1 MKKLLLLILF
11 IAQFG
16 SSLLHSQNYGNEWI
30 NYSQKYFSFK
40 IVQTGWYQMDYTTIS
55 NGLSSVGIDISTIP
69 SSQFQLFGREQEL
82 SIKVVDGGDGFI
94 DAGDYIEFYAYR
106 NDGWKDSTLYLDPAN
121 DQMDTYYSYFN
132 DTIHYFLSYTNG
144 SNGKR
149 IQLETDVNMAAYP
162 SPAYCW
168 VKNNHKWLG
177 GYNLGPIYEGLSAPI
192 YGRGEGYGNQYNKGG
207 NVTANIS
214 TRQAYTLA
222 GAPLAKVEAFGS
234 SSSNATN
241 PNSPNN
247 HGMRFSYGSPLV
259 VIADTQFAGYDMIKL
274 NFELNPATFG
284 ATTTA
289 FRFSSY
295 NIGPTNPYID
305 RQFGHAITV
314 IYPHTFN
321 FEAAST
327 FNFSIPNHPTDPK
340 QKITISNFNS
350 TTPKLFVINDG
361 WKELPLVANGAN
373 WDVVI
378 PNNVSNDSIQ
388 LLMTNGTTFLPAPA
402 ISPVMNTG
410 NFTDLNNLNP
420 NEAYIIIS
428 NTKLW
433 SSAQQYAAYRQSANG
448 GARDVLLLD
457 VVELY
462 DQFGG
467 GIVQHPA
474 AVKNFLQKGFDEWT
488 SDPKDLF
495 IIGKSVGSVADGGF
509 GTRSNLFGYSKN
521 LVPTFG
527 YPGSDN
533 HLSQGMNNSGKSYG
547 IGTGRLS
554 ATHNQ
559 QVLDYLEKVMVY
571 EAQQDPNSIY
581 ALESKEWQKNVM
593 HFSGSSD
600 PVEDFII
607 QYNLDLYK
615 TTIEDTLFGGNV
627 KTFFKDPFSSS
638 LNSQDFFD
646 VENRLEEGVSLM
658 TFYGHATSSG
668 GFAQNIDIPQNWNN
682 FEKYPVV
689 IGLGCYTGD
698 VHGIDTITYSDQMVK
713 TVDKGAVAFI
723 STVKL
728 GFMTHIGNYT
738 NYLYHNFGHLNY
750 GGDIGSSMRMTTDTL
765 FSLIGPDYWQVAQ
778 ESNFTGMALHGDP
791 ALKINSHLKPEL
803 VLDINR
809 VWTEPSVIDLSTDT
823 IELYVDITNIGKAF
837 NGTFEIQVERSSA
850 SGIDSIFTQT
860 LPKLYY
866 RDTVV
871 FKIPTKHEIHNGL
884 NTFNISTDLPF
895 SIISEQYDETNNNQ
909 ITFST
914 YVSSNG
920 LIPIW
925 PYEFAIVPW
934 DTMTLKSSTI
944 NPFEP
949 IRNYIFEVD
958 TTDLFNSPFKKYQL
972 ISSTGGVVEA
982 FPSAWKNSNTNQ
994 NQPLSFTDSTVY
1006 FWRCSPDSTVK
1017 NWYESSFQY
1026 IRDHWGWGQAHFFQF
1041 KKDYFQ
1047 GIDHNRTDRTF
1058 DFIPNQGKLA
1068 CNTNVSFVTT
1078 AEWNST
1084 NWTVSG
1090 SPQDYG
1096 GWNWPSIIVGVVD
1109 PCTLDSWGTPFC
1121 DVDNGTILNTE
1132 NNFGQFNGDPC
1143 AVPGLNNMGRNRPH
1157 QFFIFHNNS
1166 ATQLDSLASMLQNK
1180 IPDGHYLVAYT
1191 YIPNNYTSP
1200 ASLYGAWPASLFT
1213 AFQNLGATGFT
1224 PGMPADGFIFMCKKG
1239 DLSTVQEIRTPNPVP
1254 NATNLPVQN
1263 LYAEMIMEGCET
1275 GYIKT
1280 VEIGPAQQWNRLYW
1294 KQDPMENPSQDT
1306 TILSIYG
1313 ISPTGNESFLMDMTF
1328 SNYDSIINLTS
1339 LIDANAYPTLKL
1351 QATLYDSTNYSPA
1364 QIDRWQLIYEP
1375 IPELALNP
1383 KKGYYFKMANALQQG
1398 DSAAFAMAI
1407 ENVSAFDMD
1416 SLKVNYWF
1424 NSAGG
1429 AITNVSYPRQDSLR
1443 SGEILFDTL
1452 KFSTFG
1458 MEGINY
1464 FWITANPYT
1473 TPPLQDQI
1481 EQFYFNNIA
1490 QTSFTIVEDEVNPLL
1505 DVTFDG
1511 IHILDKDIVSP
1522 EPFILIT
1529 LDDENPFLLMND
1541 LTDTTYFEVKLKRPG
1556 SNSFENV
1563 YFRNGLGEEI
1573 LKFSP
1578 AVDSKNQV
1586 KIEYNPDFQ
1595 TDGLY
1600 TLSVQGRDKSNNFSG
1615 DYNYEIT
1622 FEVINA
1628 STITHLFN
1636 YPNPFSTSTQFVFTL
1651 TGREV
1656 PDQMM
1661 IQIMTVTGKV
1671 VREIKLEE
1679 LGPINIGNNRTTYAW
1694 DGRDE
1699 FGDQLANGVYLYH
1712 VTAKINGQD
1721 IEHRT
1726 TSADENSFKKGFGK
1740 MYLLR

>member
-1 MKKLLLLILF
+1 MKRFLLLLFIL
-11 IAQFG
+11 
-16 SSLLHSQNYGNEWI
+16 SLIFTNKGISQNYGNEWI

-40 IVQTGWYQMDYTTIS
+40 IHQTGWYRMDYAAIDA
-55 NGLSSVGIDISTIP
+55 GLSSIGIDVSTIP
-69 SSQFQLFGREQEL
+69 TSQFQLFGKEQEL
-82 SIKVVDGGDGFI
+82 SIRVEDGGDGFLNP
-94 DAGDYIEFYAYR
+94 GDFIEFYAYR
-106 NDGWKDSTLYLDPAN
+106 NDGWKDHTLYLNPSN
-121 DQMDTYYSYFN
+121 DQMDTYYSYVN
-132 DTIHYFLSYTNG
+132 DTINYYFSFTNG
-144 SNGKR
+144 APGKR
-149 IQLETDVNMAAYP
+149 IIQETDINTVAYP
-162 SPAYCW
+162 TPAYCW
-168 VKNNHKWLG
+168 VKNFHKWTG

-192 YGRGEGYGNQYNKGG
+192 YGRGEGYGNLYNKNG
-207 NVTANIS
+207 NVTTNIN
-214 TRQAYTLA
+214 TRQAYTVT
-222 GAPLAKVEAFGS
+222 GGPLAKVEAFGS
-234 SSSNATN
+234 SASNAIN
-241 PNSPNN
+241 PNDPNN
-247 HGMRFSYGSPLV
+247 HGMRFSYGAPLV
-259 VIADTQFAGYDMIKL
+259 ILADTQFSGYDMMKF

-295 NIGPTNPYID
+295 TIGPTNPYID
-305 RQFGHAITV
+305 RQYGHSVTV
-314 IYPHTFN
+314 TYPHTFN
-321 FEAAST
+321 FEAATT
-327 FNFSIPNHPTDPK
+327 FNFSLANSTTHSK
-340 QKITISNFNS
+340 QTVTISNFNS
-350 TTPKLFVINDG
+350 TTPKLYVINDG

-378 PNNVSNDSIQ
+378 PNNVNNDSIQ
-388 LLMTNGTTFLPAPA
+388 LLMTNGSTFIAAPT

-410 NFTDLNNLNP
+410 NFTDYNNINP
-420 NEAYIIIS
+420 NNAYIVIS
-428 NTKLW
+428 HSKLMT
-433 SSAQQYAAYRQSANG
+433 SAQQYAAYRQSGSG
-448 GARDVLLLD
+448 GSHDVILAD

-462 DQFGG
+462 HQFGG
-467 GIVQHPA
+467 GIVQHPS

-488 SDPKDLF
+488 TDPKHLF

-509 GTRSNLFGYSKN
+509 GTRSNQFGYSKN

-533 HLSQGMNNSGKSYG
+533 HLSQGMNNSGKSFG
-547 IGTGRLS
+547 IATGRLS

-559 QVLDYLEKVMVY
+559 QVLDYLNKVTVY

-581 ALESKEWQKNVM
+581 SLQSKEWQKNVM
-593 HFSGSSD
+593 HFSGSSQ

-615 TTIEDTLFGGNV
+615 ATIEDTLFGGNV
-627 KTFFKDPFSSS
+627 KTYFKDPFSSS

-646 VENRLEEGVSLM
+646 VETRLSEGVSLM

-738 NYLYHNFGHLNY
+738 NFLYHNFGHLNY
-750 GGDIGSSMRMTTDTL
+750 GGSIGESMRFTTDSL
-765 FSLIGPDYWQVAQ
+765 YSLIGPNFWQIAQ

-791 ALKINSHLKPEL
+791 ALKVNSHNKPEI

-809 VWTEPSVIDLSTDT
+809 VWTVPSVIDLATDT

-837 NGTFEIQVERSSA
+837 NGNFEIQVERSSA
-850 SGIDSIFTQT
+850 AGIDSVFTLT
-860 LPKLYY
+860 MNKLFY
-866 RDTVV
+866 RDTVL

-884 NTFNISTDLPF
+884 NTFNISADLPF
-895 SIISEQYDETNNNQ
+895 NTIPEQYDEVNNNQ
-909 ITFST
+909 IIFET

-920 LIPIW
+920 LIPLW
-925 PYEFAIVPW
+925 PYDFAIIPW
-934 DTMTLKSSTI
+934 DTITLKSSTI

-949 IRNYIFEVD
+949 INNYIFEVD
-958 TTDLFNSPFKKYQL
+958 TTDLFNSPFKKYQT
-972 ISSTGGVVEA
+972 IASIGGVIEA
-982 FPSAWKNSNTNQ
+982 LPSNWKNSTTNQ
-994 NQPLSFTDSTVY
+994 IQPLSFTDSTVY

-1017 NWYESSFQY
+1017 TWYESSFQY
-1026 IRDHWGWGQAHFFQF
+1026 IKNHWGWGQAHFFQF

-1096 GWNWPSIIVGVVD
+1096 GWSWPSIIVGVVD
-1109 PCTLDSWGTPFC
+1109 PCSLNAWGTPYC
-1121 DVDNGTILNTE
+1121 DVANGTVLNPT

-1143 AVPGLNNMGRNRPH
+1143 AFPGLNNMGRQREH
-1157 QFFIFHNNS
+1157 KFFIFHNNNP
-1166 ATQLDSLASMLQNK
+1166 TQLDSLASFLENK
-1180 IPDGHYLVAYT
+1180 IPVGHYLVAYT
-1191 YIPNNYTSP
+1191 YIPNNYTNP
-1200 ASLYGAWPASLFT
+1200 ASLYGNWPASLFS
-1213 AFQNLGATGFT
+1213 AFQNLGATGFY

-1263 LYAEMIMEGCET
+1263 LYAEMIMEGCEV

-1280 VEIGPAQQWNRLYW
+1280 VEIGPAYQWNRLYW
-1294 KQDPMENPSQDT
+1294 KQDAQEPLSQDT
-1306 TILSIYG
+1306 TILSIFG
-1313 ISPTGNESFLMDMTF
+1313 ISPQGVETFLMDMNF

-1339 LIDANAYPTLKL
+1339 LIDANAYPKLKL
-1351 QATLYDSTNYSPA
+1351 MATLYDSTNYTPA
-1364 QIDRWQLIYEP
+1364 QIDRWQLIYDP
-1375 IPELALNP
+1375 VPELALNP
-1383 KKGYYFKMANALQQG
+1383 KKGFYFKTANALQQG
-1398 DSAAFAMAI
+1398 DSAEFAIAI

-1424 NSAGG
+1424 NKVGG
-1429 AITNVSYPRQDSLR
+1429 GITPINYPRQAPLL
-1443 SGEILFDTL
+1443 SGQILYDTI
-1452 KFSTFG
+1452 KYSTMG
-1458 MEGINY
+1458 VSGTNY
-1464 FWITANPYT
+1464 FWVVANPYT
-1473 TPPLQDQI
+1473 TPPVQDQL
-1481 EQFYFNNIA
+1481 EQYYFNNIA
-1490 QTSFTIVEDEVNPLL
+1490 QKSFTIVEDNINPVL

-1511 IHILDKDIVSP
+1511 IHILDKDIVNP
-1522 EPFILIT
+1522 NPYILIS
-1529 LDDENPFLLMND
+1529 LDDENPFLLLND
-1541 LTDTTYFEVKLKRPG
+1541 ITDTTYFEVKIKRPG
-1556 SNSFENV
+1556 SNAFENV
-1563 YFRNGLGEEI
+1563 YFMNSLGEEI
-1573 LKFSP
+1573 LKFYP
-1578 AVDSKNQV
+1578 ATDSKNKV
-1586 KIEYNPDFQ
+1586 RIEYNPDFVV
-1595 TDGLY
+1595 DGIY
-1600 TLSVQGRDKSNNFSG
+1600 TLQVQGRDKSNNFSG
-1615 DYNYEIT
+1615 DYSYQIS

-1636 YPNPFSTSTQFVFTL
+1636 YPNPFSTSTSFVFTL
-1651 TGREV
+1651 TGRET

-1661 IQIMTVTGKV
+1661 IQVMTITGKV
-1671 VREIKLEE
+1671 VREIKLDE
-1679 LGPINIGNNRTTYAW
+1679 LGPIRIGNNRTEYAW

-1699 FGDQLANGVYLYH
+1699 FGDQLANGVYLYR
-1712 VTAKINGQD
+1712 VIAKINGQD
-1721 IEHRT
+1721 IEHRS
-1726 TSADENSFKKGFGK
+1726 TSADDSSFKKGFGK